1 MHRARPRQLGIA
13 QRLLGVGPETDF
25 VTAEL
30 VADAQIADARQP
42 GIDAR
47 LGKALGRE
55 KAVRFQPFE
64 HRFNLRFHMR
74 SGSVIAYGWL
84 GYRQPGMSKELPAQL
99 EPAVLT
105 LGKPLQRARLQ

>member
-1 MHRARPRQLGIA
+1 MDRARPRQLGIA

-64 HRFNLRFHMR
+64 HRFDLGFRMR
-74 SGSVIAYGWL
+74 RGSVIAYARL
-84 GYRQPGMSKELPAQL
+84 GRRQPGMSEELAAQL

>member
-13 QRLLGVGPETDF
+13 QCLLGVGPETDF

-30 VADAQIADARQP
+30 VADAQIAEA
-42 GIDAR
+42 
-47 LGKALGRE
+47 
-55 KAVRFQPFE
+55 
-64 HRFNLRFHMR
+64 
-74 SGSVIAYGWL
+74 
-84 GYRQPGMSKELPAQL
+84 RQPGMSEELAAQL